1 MEALRAKVRLGEPSV
16 QRFAARGG
24 KLVEELAAVTPATQR
39 ADQPV
44 ALEALE
50 RRVNLADIDFPGT
63 AEQRFK
69 TVFHLVSVE
78 RLLGEE
84 AQHPVPKRHYPYSV
98 CIKSMHRSQRQC
110 QHLFFDS
117 RGSTFGPPGTPRT
130 RPGTRT
136 ASRDAC
142 GCHTAQQGHR
152 QSDPRTPARSTTPPH
167 RPDPAHA

>member
-1 MEALRAKVRLGEPSV
+1 MQALRAKVRLGEPSV

-110 QHLFFDS
+110 QDLFF
-117 RGSTFGPPGTPRT
+117 RLARVYLW
-130 RPGTRT
+130 
-136 ASRDAC
+136 
-142 GCHTAQQGHR
+142 
-152 QSDPRTPARSTTPPH
+152 PARYPSYQTWNANSVQSCLRLSR
-167 RPDPAHA
+167 RPAR